1 MEFGI
6 AFQETSRRLLRKKV
20 GNKKERNYY
29 HETQMGAE
37 WKIEIRE
44 KGFTEGK
51 GGNMPA
57 LGYPCAV
64 CESKKTKS
72 RFAESSDE
80 EESNLLWM
88 ELQCKHCQNNTLYTR
103 K

>member
-1 MEFGI
+1 M
-6 AFQETSRRLLRKKV
+6 AKKQKV
-20 GNKKERNYY
+20 AAPIQKE
-29 HETQMGAE
+29 MGEE
-37 WKIEIRE
+37 WKIEVND
-44 KGFTEGK
+44 KAFTEGK

-64 CESKKTKS
+64 CESKETKL
-72 RFAESSDE
+72 RFAESTEE

-88 ELQCKHCQNNTLYTR
+88 ELQCKNCQNYTLYTR

>member
-1 MEFGI
+1 M
-6 AFQETSRRLLRKKV
+6 AKKQI
-20 GNKKERNYY
+20 NTNIQ
-29 HETQMGAE
+29 TQMGAD
-37 WKIEIRE
+37 WKIEVSE
-44 KGFTEGK
+44 KSFTEGK

-64 CESKKTKS
+64 CESKQTKL

-88 ELQCKHCQNNTLYTR
+88 ELQCKDCQAYTLYTR

>member
-1 MEFGI
+1 
-6 AFQETSRRLLRKKV
+6 
-20 GNKKERNYY
+20 
-29 HETQMGAE
+29 
-37 WKIEIRE
+37 
-44 KGFTEGK
+44 
-51 GGNMPA
+51 MPA

-103 K
+103 KQVPNTKIYTHTDIKQLLTDKTNHKHASSNSY

>member
-1 MEFGI
+1 MAKKQKI
-6 AFQETSRRLLRKKV
+6 ATKID
-20 GNKKERNYY
+20 
-29 HETQMGAE
+29 TQMGAD
-37 WKIEIRE
+37 WTIEISE

-64 CESKKTKS
+64 CESKQTKL

-88 ELQCKHCQNNTLYTR
+88 ELQCKDCQNYTLYTR

>member
-1 MEFGI
+1 LEFGI

-20 GNKKERNYY
+20 GNKKERNYC

-37 WKIEIRE
+37 WKRE

-51 GGNMPA
+51 GGNIPA
-57 LGYPCAV
+57 LGYPRAV
-64 CESKKTKS
+64 CESRKTKS

-88 ELQCKHCQNNTLYTR
+88 ELQCKHCQINTRYTR

>member
-1 MEFGI
+1 M
-6 AFQETSRRLLRKKV
+6 AKKQKV
-20 GNKKERNYY
+20 AASID
-29 HETQMGAE
+29 TQMGAE
-37 WKIEIRE
+37 WKIEISE

-64 CESKKTKS
+64 CESKQTKL

-88 ELQCKHCQNNTLYTR
+88 ELQCKDCQNYTLYTR

>member
-1 MEFGI
+1 MAKKQTI
-6 AFQETSRRLLRKKV
+6 AANIQ
-20 GNKKERNYY
+20 
-29 HETQMGAE
+29 TQMGKE
-37 WKIEIRE
+37 WNIEISE

-64 CESKKTKS
+64 CESKQTKL

-88 ELQCKHCQNNTLYTR
+88 ELQCKDCQNYTLYTR